1 MESTL
6 DRVLRVL
13 PSVGIK
19 GDDGRANVSTNLFR
33 LFVISDLAG
42 MRRARDGI
50 DGRSAQALRA
60 HVLPGQRCE
69 QSFPIRIAVS
79 RY

>member
-6 DRVLRVL
+6 DRAPPVL
-13 PSVGIK
+13 PSLGIN
-19 GDDGRANVSTNLFR
+19 GDDRRASADTNLFR

-60 HVLPGQRCE
+60 HVLLGRRCE
-69 QSFPIRIAVS
+69 Q
-79 RY
+79 